1 MNKQNKTVSTVDLIS
16 GMDALEKEIQE
27 KINNYNLL
35 RNELI
40 RRFPPLENEEA
51 FKLHLT
57 KNGDEDVKTY
67 NI

>member
-1 MNKQNKTVSTVDLIS
+1 MNKETKIIPTVDLIS
-16 GMDALEKEIQE
+16 GMDALEKDIQE

-35 RNELI
+35 RTELI

-57 KNGDEDVKTY
+57 KNGDEDVKIY
-67 NI
+67 NM